1 MLLRNLILILALIL
15 SFSNIISAIESG
27 EETILIVSS
36 YNPDTYAVSE
46 NLKTFMAELRS
57 KDVNVRVSV
66 ENMNCNNLPEARE
79 WKQRLADILSK
90 YRGLDRPALVIFL
103 GQEAW
108 SAYLSQTNPEYK
120 SLPSMCAMVSRNMV
134 ILPSDSVDVRTWL
147 PESKDIRNDFN
158 DFNIVGGIVYEYKI
172 RENIELM
179 KKLYPDINSI
189 MFLTDNTFGGVSL
202 QAWIRSKEYEYPDYK
217 FGYLDGRSLTFK
229 DVDLEIANIPE
240 NTALFCGTWR
250 VDSSNDYVIGSTTYV
265 LREANPELPVV
276 TMSSVGLG
284 HWAIGGLIPAY
295 HNLGAELADA
305 CIAYLDSGRV
315 QSKKDINIVDV
326 RYVFD
331 SRRLDSLNID
341 RSILPKDAEFINSPV
356 SPLKEYESIIWWVVV
371 VFVLLVICLLIAFY
385 HIRRIERLRKE
396 LQKQSE
402 ELQVAKENAESAN
415 KLKTLFLQNISHEI
429 RTPLNA
435 IVGFSEIISKSA
447 DSSMKKYANL
457 IKSNSDY
464 FLKIVNDVMEVA
476 ALDSGVTGEKAM
488 CSINKLCYQAI
499 DQVKEEKKPGVE
511 FDFVPWHNE
520 RSITVPR
527 PLLLSLVT
535 NMLDNAF
542 KFTEKGKVVL
552 RCESIDDGNTIR
564 ITVTDTGPGIPLNEQ
579 ESVFDRFVKL
589 NHFSKGAGLGLSI
602 CRNVAKNMHGEIK
615 IDPTYTDG
623 CKIVFTFP
631 VAFQ

>member
-15 SFSNIISAIESG
+15 SFSNTISAIESG

-120 SLPSMCAMVSRNMV
+120 SLPSMCAMVSRNTV

-202 QAWIRSKEYEYPDYK
+202 QAWIRSKEYKYPDYK

-250 VDSSNDYVIGSTTYV
+250 VDSSNDYVIGSTTHV

-488 CSINKLCYQAI
+488 CSINELCYQAI

-623 CKIVFTFP
+623 CKIV
-631 VAFQ
+631 

>member
-15 SFSNIISAIESG
+15 SFSNTISAIESG

-120 SLPSMCAMVSRNMV
+120 SLPSMCAMVSRNTV

-202 QAWIRSKEYEYPDYK
+202 QAWIRSKEYKYPDYK

-250 VDSSNDYVIGSTTYV
+250 VDSSNDYVIGSTTHV

-295 HNLGAELADA
+295 PNLGAELADA

-488 CSINKLCYQAI
+488 CSINELCYQAI

>member
-15 SFSNIISAIESG
+15 SFSNTISAIESG

-66 ENMNCNNLPEARE
+66 ENMNSNNLPEARE

-120 SLPSMCAMVSRNMV
+120 SLPSMCAMVSRNTV

-202 QAWIRSKEYEYPDYK
+202 QAWIRSKEYKYPDYK

-250 VDSSNDYVIGSTTYV
+250 VDSSNDYVIGSTTHV

-488 CSINKLCYQAI
+488 CSINELCYQAI

>member
-15 SFSNIISAIESG
+15 SFSNTISAIESG

-120 SLPSMCAMVSRNMV
+120 SLPSMCAMVSRNTV

-202 QAWIRSKEYEYPDYK
+202 QAWIRSKEYKYPDYK

-250 VDSSNDYVIGSTTYV
+250 VDSSNDYVIGSTTHV

-402 ELQVAKENAESAN
+402 ELQVAKENAESN

-488 CSINKLCYQAI
+488 CSINELCYQAI

>member
-15 SFSNIISAIESG
+15 SFSNTISAIESG

-120 SLPSMCAMVSRNMV
+120 SLPSMCAMVSRNTV

-202 QAWIRSKEYEYPDYK
+202 QAWIRSKEYKYPDYK

-250 VDSSNDYVIGSTTYV
+250 VDSSNDYVIGSTTHV

-488 CSINKLCYQAI
+488 CSINELCYQAI

-552 RCESIDDGNTIR
+552 RRESIDDGNTIR

-631 VAFQ
+631 VALQ

>member
-202 QAWIRSKEYEYPDYK
+202 QAWIRSKEFKYPDYK

-520 RSITVPR
+520 RSITVSR

>member
-15 SFSNIISAIESG
+15 SFSNTISAIESG

-120 SLPSMCAMVSRNMV
+120 SLPSMCAMVSRNTV

-202 QAWIRSKEYEYPDYK
+202 QAWIRSNEYKYPDYK

-250 VDSSNDYVIGSTTYV
+250 VDSSNDYVIGSTTHV

-476 ALDSGVTGEKAM
+476 AFDSGVTGEKAM
-488 CSINKLCYQAI
+488 CSINELCYQAI

>member
-15 SFSNIISAIESG
+15 SFSNTISAIESG

-120 SLPSMCAMVSRNMV
+120 SLPSMCAMVSRNTV

-202 QAWIRSKEYEYPDYK
+202 QAWIRSKEYKYPDYK

-250 VDSSNDYVIGSTTYV
+250 VDSSNDYVIGSTTHV

-488 CSINKLCYQAI
+488 CSINELCYQAI

>member
-15 SFSNIISAIESG
+15 SFSNTISAIESG

-120 SLPSMCAMVSRNMV
+120 SLPSMCAMVSRNTV

-202 QAWIRSKEYEYPDYK
+202 QAWIRSKEYKYPDYK

-250 VDSSNDYVIGSTTYV
+250 VDSSNDYVIGSTTHV

-429 RTPLNA
+429 RTPLNV

-488 CSINKLCYQAI
+488 CSINELCYQAI

>member
-1 MLLRNLILILALIL
+1 MLLRNLILIIVLLL
-15 SFSNIISAIESG
+15 SFSNTIRAVESG
-27 EETILIVSS
+27 EETVLIVSS
-36 YNPDTYAVSE
+36 YNPDTYTVSE
-46 NLKTFMAELRS
+46 NLKTFMAELRA
-57 KDVNVRVSV
+57 KDVNVRVTV
-66 ENMNCNNLPEARE
+66 ENMNCNNLPEAGE
-79 WKQRLADILSK
+79 WTKRLADILSK
-90 YRGLDRPALVIFL
+90 YRGLERPSLVIFL

-120 SLPSMCAMVSRNMV
+120 SLPSMCAMVSRNTV
-134 ILPSDSVDVRTWL
+134 ILPSDSVDVRSWF
-147 PESKDIRNDFN
+147 PESKDVRNDFN

-172 RENIELM
+172 RENIELL
-179 KKLYPDINSI
+179 KKLYPHINSI

-202 QAWIRSKEYEYPDYK
+202 QSWIRSKEYKYPDYK

-229 DVDLEIANIPE
+229 DVDLEIANMPE
-240 NTALFCGTWR
+240 NTALICGTWR
-250 VDSSNDYVIGSTTYV
+250 VDSSNDYVIGNTTYV
-265 LREANPELPVV
+265 LREANPQLPVL
-276 TMSSVGLG
+276 TMSNVGLG
-284 HWAIGGLIPAY
+284 HWAIGGFIPAY

-305 CIAYLDSGRV
+305 CIAYLNSDKG
-315 QSKKDINIVDV
+315 QSKRNIDIVDV

-331 SRRLDSLNID
+331 SRRLDSLSID
-341 RSILPKDAEFINSPV
+341 RNILPKEAEFINTPI
-356 SPLKEYESIIWWVVV
+356 SPLKEYEGIIWWVVV
-371 VFVLLVICLLIAFY
+371 VFLLLVGCLLIAIY
-385 HIRRIERLRKE
+385 HIRRINRLRKE
-396 LQKQSE
+396 LQQQSE

-464 FLKIVNDVMEVA
+464 FLKIINDVMEVA

-488 CSINKLCYQAI
+488 CSINELCYQAV
-499 DQVKEEKKPGVE
+499 DQVKDEKKPGVE
-511 FDFVPWHNE
+511 FEFVPWHNE

-527 PLLLSLVT
+527 PLLLSLVV

-564 ITVTDTGPGIPLNEQ
+564 ITVADTGPGIPLNEQ

-615 IDPTYTDG
+615 IDPTYIDG

-631 VAFQ
+631 VGLQ

>member
-15 SFSNIISAIESG
+15 SFSNTISAIESG

-120 SLPSMCAMVSRNMV
+120 SLPSMCAMVSRNTV

-202 QAWIRSKEYEYPDYK
+202 QAWIRSKEYKYPDYK

-250 VDSSNDYVIGSTTYV
+250 VDSSNDYVIGSTTHV

-435 IVGFSEIISKSA
+435 IVGFSEIISNSA

-488 CSINKLCYQAI
+488 CSINELCYQAI
-499 DQVKEEKKPGVE
+499 DQVNEEKKPGVE

>member
-15 SFSNIISAIESG
+15 SFSNTISAIESG

-36 YNPDTYAVSE
+36 YNPETYAVSE

-120 SLPSMCAMVSRNMV
+120 SLPSMCAMVSRNTV

-202 QAWIRSKEYEYPDYK
+202 QAWIRSKEYKYPDYK

-250 VDSSNDYVIGSTTYV
+250 VDSSKDYVIGSTTHV

-488 CSINKLCYQAI
+488 CSINELCYQAI

>member
-15 SFSNIISAIESG
+15 SFSNTISAIESG

-36 YNPDTYAVSE
+36 YNPDTYAVSK

-120 SLPSMCAMVSRNMV
+120 SLPSMCAMVSRNTV

-202 QAWIRSKEYEYPDYK
+202 QAWIRSKEYKYPDYK

-250 VDSSNDYVIGSTTYV
+250 VDSSNDYVIGSTTHV

-488 CSINKLCYQAI
+488 CSINELCYQAI

>member
-15 SFSNIISAIESG
+15 SFSNTISAIESG

-120 SLPSMCAMVSRNMV
+120 SLPSMCAMVSRNTV

-202 QAWIRSKEYEYPDYK
+202 QAWIRSKEYKYPDYK

-229 DVDLEIANIPE
+229 DVALEIANIPE

-250 VDSSNDYVIGSTTYV
+250 VDSSNDYVIGSTTHV

-488 CSINKLCYQAI
+488 CSINELCYQAI

>member
-15 SFSNIISAIESG
+15 SFSNTISAIESG

-36 YNPDTYAVSE
+36 YNPETYAVSE

-120 SLPSMCAMVSRNMV
+120 SLPSMCAMVSRNTV

-202 QAWIRSKEYEYPDYK
+202 QAWIRSKEYKYPDYK

-250 VDSSNDYVIGSTTYV
+250 VDSSNDYVIGSTTHV

-488 CSINKLCYQAI
+488 CSINELCYQAI

>member
-15 SFSNIISAIESG
+15 SFFNTISAIESG

-120 SLPSMCAMVSRNMV
+120 SLPSMCAMVSRNTV

-202 QAWIRSKEYEYPDYK
+202 QAWIRSKEYKYPDYK

-250 VDSSNDYVIGSTTYV
+250 VDSSNDYVIGSTTHV

-488 CSINKLCYQAI
+488 CSINELCYQAI

>member
-15 SFSNIISAIESG
+15 SFSNTISAIESG

-120 SLPSMCAMVSRNMV
+120 SLPSMCAMVSRNTV

-202 QAWIRSKEYEYPDYK
+202 QAWIRSKEYKYPDYK

-250 VDSSNDYVIGSTTYV
+250 VDSSNDYVIGSTTHV

-488 CSINKLCYQAI
+488 CSINELCYQAI

-631 VAFQ
+631 VALQ

>member
-15 SFSNIISAIESG
+15 SFSNTISAIESG

-120 SLPSMCAMVSRNMV
+120 SLPSMCAMVSRNTV

-202 QAWIRSKEYEYPDYK
+202 QAWIRSKEYKYPDYK

-250 VDSSNDYVIGSTTYV
+250 VDSSNDYVIGSTTHV

-488 CSINKLCYQAI
+488 CSINELCYQAI

-589 NHFSKGAGLGLSI
+589 NHVSKGAGLGLSI

>member
-15 SFSNIISAIESG
+15 SFSNTISAIESG

-120 SLPSMCAMVSRNMV
+120 SLPSMCAMVSRNTV

-202 QAWIRSKEYEYPDYK
+202 QAWIRSKEYKYPDYK

-250 VDSSNDYVIGSTTYV
+250 VDSSNDYVIGSTTHV

-415 KLKTLFLQNISHEI
+415 KLKTLFHQNISHEI

-488 CSINKLCYQAI
+488 CSINELCYQAI

>member
-1 MLLRNLILILALIL
+1 MQLRNLMLILALFM
-15 SFSNIISAIESG
+15 SFTNLIAAVDSG
-27 EETILIVSS
+27 EETVLIVSS
-36 YNPDTYAVSE
+36 YNPDTYTVSE
-46 NLKTFMAELRS
+46 NLKSFMAELRA
-57 KDVNVRVSV
+57 KNVDVRVSV

-79 WKQRLADILSK
+79 WNLRLADILSK
-90 YRGLDRPALVIFL
+90 YRGLDRPSLVIFL

-120 SLPSMCAMVSRNMV
+120 SLPSMCAMVSRNTV
-134 ILPSDSVDVRTWL
+134 ILPNDSVDIRSWL
-147 PESKDIRNDFN
+147 PESKDVRNDFS

-189 MFLTDNTFGGVSL
+189 LFLTDNTFGGVSL
-202 QAWIRSKEYEYPDYK
+202 QAWIRSKEYKYPDYK

-250 VDSSNDYVIGSTTYV
+250 VDSSNDYVIGSTTHV
-265 LREANPELPVV
+265 LREANPQLPVM

-284 HWAIGGLIPAY
+284 HWALGGLIPDY

-305 CIAYLDSGRV
+305 CIAYLDSDRGHPKR
-315 QSKKDINIVDV
+315 DIKIVDV
-326 RYVFD
+326 KYVFD
-331 SRRLDSLNID
+331 YVRMDSLNID
-341 RSILPKDAEFINSPV
+341 KDLLPKNAEFINKPI
-356 SPLKEYESIIWWVVV
+356 SPLKEYEEVIWWVAII
-371 VFVLLVICLLIAFY
+371 FVLLVCGLFIAIY
-385 HIRRIERLRKE
+385 HIRRINRLRKE

-447 DSSMKKYANL
+447 DNSMKKYANL

-488 CSINKLCYQAI
+488 CSINELCYQAI
-499 DQVKEEKKPGVE
+499 DQVKEYKKPGVDFE
-511 FDFVPWHNE
+511 FVPWHNE

-527 PLLLSLVT
+527 PLLLSLVV

-542 KFTEKGKVVL
+542 KFTEKGKVTL
-552 RCESIDDGNTIR
+552 RCESIGDGNSIR
-564 ITVTDTGPGIPLNEQ
+564 ITVMDTGPGIPLSDQ

-631 VAFQ
+631 VGLQ

>member
-15 SFSNIISAIESG
+15 SFSNTISAIESG

-120 SLPSMCAMVSRNMV
+120 SLPSMCAMVSRNTV

-202 QAWIRSKEYEYPDYK
+202 QAWIRSKEYKYPDYK

-250 VDSSNDYVIGSTTYV
+250 VDSSNDYVIGSTTHV

-295 HNLGAELADA
+295 DNLGAELADA

-429 RTPLNA
+429 RTPLNV

-488 CSINKLCYQAI
+488 CSINELCYQAI

>member
-15 SFSNIISAIESG
+15 SFSNTISAIESG

-120 SLPSMCAMVSRNMV
+120 SLPSMCAMVSRNTV

-202 QAWIRSKEYEYPDYK
+202 QAWIRSKEYKYPDYK

-250 VDSSNDYVIGSTTYV
+250 VDSSNDYVIGSTTHV

-385 HIRRIERLRKE
+385 HIRRIERLRK

-488 CSINKLCYQAI
+488 CSINELCYQAI

>member
-15 SFSNIISAIESG
+15 SFSNTISAIESG

-120 SLPSMCAMVSRNMV
+120 SLPSMCAMVSRNTV

-202 QAWIRSKEYEYPDYK
+202 QAWIRSKEYKYPDYK

-250 VDSSNDYVIGSTTYV
+250 VDSSNDYVIGSTTHV

-341 RSILPKDAEFINSPV
+341 RSIFPKDAEFINSPV

-488 CSINKLCYQAI
+488 CSINELCYQAI

>member
-15 SFSNIISAIESG
+15 SFSNTISAIESG

-36 YNPDTYAVSE
+36 YNPDTYAVSK

-120 SLPSMCAMVSRNMV
+120 SLPSMCAMVSRNTV

-202 QAWIRSKEYEYPDYK
+202 QAWIRSKEYKYPDYK

-250 VDSSNDYVIGSTTYV
+250 VDSSNDYVIGSTTHV

-488 CSINKLCYQAI
+488 CSINELCYQAI

-579 ESVFDRFVKL
+579 ESVFDLFVKL

>member
-15 SFSNIISAIESG
+15 SFSNTISAIESG

-120 SLPSMCAMVSRNMV
+120 SLPSMCAMVSRNTV

-202 QAWIRSKEYEYPDYK
+202 QGWIRSKEYKYPDYK

-250 VDSSNDYVIGSTTYV
+250 VDSSNDYVIGSTTHV

-476 ALDSGVTGEKAM
+476 ALDSG
-488 CSINKLCYQAI
+488 S
-499 DQVKEEKKPGVE
+499 
-511 FDFVPWHNE
+511 
-520 RSITVPR
+520 R
-527 PLLLSLVT
+527 
-535 NMLDNAF
+535 
-542 KFTEKGKVVL
+542 
-552 RCESIDDGNTIR
+552 TI
-564 ITVTDTGPGIPLNEQ
+564 
-579 ESVFDRFVKL
+579 S
-589 NHFSKGAGLGLSI
+589 S
-602 CRNVAKNMHGEIK
+602 
-615 IDPTYTDG
+615 
-623 CKIVFTFP
+623 
-631 VAFQ
+631 

>member
-15 SFSNIISAIESG
+15 SFSNTISAIESG

-120 SLPSMCAMVSRNMV
+120 SLPSMCAMVSRNTV

-202 QAWIRSKEYEYPDYK
+202 QAWIRSKEYKYPDYK

-250 VDSSNDYVIGSTTYV
+250 VDSSKDYVIGSTTHV

-488 CSINKLCYQAI
+488 CSINELCYQAI

>member
-15 SFSNIISAIESG
+15 SFSNTISAIESG

-120 SLPSMCAMVSRNMV
+120 SLPSMCAMVSRNTV

-202 QAWIRSKEYEYPDYK
+202 QAWIRSKEYKYPDYK

-250 VDSSNDYVIGSTTYV
+250 VDSSNDYVIGSTTHV

-385 HIRRIERLRKE
+385 HIKRIERLRKE

-488 CSINKLCYQAI
+488 CSINELCYQAI

-631 VAFQ
+631 VALQ

>member
-15 SFSNIISAIESG
+15 SFSNTISAIESG

-120 SLPSMCAMVSRNMV
+120 SLPSMCAMVSRNTV

-202 QAWIRSKEYEYPDYK
+202 QAWIRSKEYKYPDYK

-250 VDSSNDYVIGSTTYV
+250 VDSSNDYVIGSTTHV

-488 CSINKLCYQAI
+488 CSINELCNQAI

-631 VAFQ
+631 VALQ